1 MKSFLYLLPLALFSC
16 ADFSSSLKIEGT
28 LDTPDGKQVYLIV
41 PDANNQPQVIDT
53 SVVNNGSFR
62 FTSKVEYPEISFLAV
77 EGINVNFPFIAEQ
90 GTLNV
95 TLYKDSL
102 TTSVAKGT
110 LSNDDFMIYKEET
123 KAYVR
128 SINSIRQDLQQ
139 ASMRG
144 DNLLVEDLQAQFK
157 DVENQI
163 RTYELDF
170 INTHTDSFISL
181 LMLERFV
188 INKTVSP
195 QEARAYYA
203 AYSDRL
209 KNSSVGIRLK
219 SLIDQP
225 ADPTAIGSVAPDFDG
240 PTPEGG
246 QLNLN
251 QSLGKVTV
259 IDFWA
264 SWCRPCRVEN
274 PNLVRTYNKLKDQ
287 GLHIVSVSLDKEKGK
302 WIQAI
307 ADDGLVWDHVS
318 HLQYWKD
325 PIAQTYRVSAIPA
338 MFILDE
344 NGVIVAKNLRGQ
356 QLEKKL
362 TELLSQP

>member
-1 MKSFLYLLPLALFSC
+1 MKSFLYLLPLVLFSC

-28 LDTPDGKQVYLIV
+28 LDTPDVKQVYLIV

-53 SVVNNGSFR
+53 SVVDNGSFR

-195 QEARAYYA
+195 EEARAYYGA
-203 AYSDRL
+203 
-209 KNSSVGIRLK
+209 
-219 SLIDQP
+219 
-225 ADPTAIGSVAPDFDG
+225 
-240 PTPEGG
+240 
-246 QLNLN
+246 
-251 QSLGKVTV
+251 
-259 IDFWA
+259 
-264 SWCRPCRVEN
+264 
-274 PNLVRTYNKLKDQ
+274 
-287 GLHIVSVSLDKEKGK
+287 
-302 WIQAI
+302 
-307 ADDGLVWDHVS
+307 
-318 HLQYWKD
+318 
-325 PIAQTYRVSAIPA
+325 
-338 MFILDE
+338 
-344 NGVIVAKNLRGQ
+344 
-356 QLEKKL
+356 
-362 TELLSQP
+362 